1 MPVLGTLALISGI
14 AAGSSA
20 ILGAGQMIAGA
31 KQTRDAEKAA
41 RRSLRKLSQIETT
54 NKLLALQVPTMGSEL
69 RERALARE
77 TAGQL
82 EALQEGGAATVIGG
96 AGRLTQAVGEQAE
109 QEAARIDALKAQRD
123 RLVLGQEQQ
132 IESAQ
137 KDVLRN
143 IQGMRL
149 QGAQA
154 AAQDGRARQQAGAQ
168 NIASGIALG
177 AQTFASGLNPYGG
190 EKTTDPMLK
199 KVQNR
204 GVESLGGALMSKQ
217 PQFREVRLDSQGRD
231 GYSLDPNFDYSDPVI
246 DIRNPFILPE
256 PGTINYAALGYLGG
270 NN

>member
-1 MPVLGTLALISGI
+1 MN
-14 AAGSSA
+14 A
-20 ILGAGQMIAGA
+20 I
-31 KQTRDAEKAA
+31 DAEKAA
-41 RRSLRKLSQIETT
+41 RKSLRKLSQIETT

-96 AGRLTQAVGEQAE
+96 AGRLTQAVGEQAA
-109 QEAARIDALKAQRD
+109 QEAARIDALQAQRD

-190 EKTTDPMLK
+190 EGGEKTTDLGEQVDIRGS
-199 KVQNR
+199 VQDFQKM
-204 GVESLGGALMSKQ
+204 SGGQ
-217 PQFREVRLDSQGRD
+217 PQFQSMYFDSMGRPYNPAYQTPAF
-231 GYSLDPNFDYSDPVI
+231 GSLSGGMTTPTSLPSNFNYS
-246 DIRNPFILPE
+246 
-256 PGTINYAALGYLGG
+256 ALGTLAG
-270 NN
+270 